1 MQRPLNLAAV
11 LLFGVLSSAPA
22 IAETRFLIKSGPSWY
37 TGELG
42 KVTTAGP
49 AWGVSMSFQTIKL
62 LDIEL
67 AYQGSSNQLRNP
79 KRPQDRE
86 LYRNGGTA
94 MAKVF
99 IPPFA
104 VLSPTRE
111 SVSAAVISPPLTTM
125 AGSRA
130 RRRVVISRWSSRLRS
145 VWILNVGIL
154 AIGARATYR
163 ALVRWSETILV
174 IYPGY
179 RDPRGNLFD
188 FTASAGL
195 RF

>member
-1 MQRPLNLAAV
+1 MQRRLNLAAV

-42 KVTTAGP
+42 KVSTAGP
-49 AWGVSMSFQTIKL
+49 AWGVSVSFQTIKL
-62 LDIEL
+62 LDIEV

-99 IPPFA
+99 VPPFA
-104 VLSPTRE
+104 VLRPYTGIGFGGSYLAT
-111 SVSAAVISPPLTTM
+111 SHDDGGLQGTTTSGYF
-125 AGSRA
+125 ALELPFALG
-130 RRRVVISRWSSRLRS
+130 LD
-145 VWILNVGIL
+145 LNVGIL

-163 ALVRWSETILV
+163 TLVRWSETIPA